1 MKKMKE
7 LIKKLRRIE
16 DRFNFLIS
24 HMCDNF
30 IEVNIQTGESVM
42 TYTNK
47 NMQSKHDY
55 LEQIQWFADNII
67 LLEDRETYLKEFK
80 LENLLSNLRK
90 NNNFYTVSIR
100 VKYADGI
107 HFLLIVNALITD
119 SVESEEEY
127 IISYAQ
133 DITNLRQHEEQNRRL
148 TSISQHDALTGLY
161 NRPAAEERITMH
173 LNAPA
178 SMPGTLLLI
187 DIDDFKCVNDTY
199 GHINGDYVLKFLA
212 TAMQDVFRSDDV
224 LARWGGDEFIVF
236 MHNIN
241 DKVTITSRMERLR
254 LKMLLFNSEDITMPV
269 TLSVGIAIA
278 EKTTSMSELFKKAD
292 EILYQVKKAG
302 KNRFLIRSVDTL

>member
-30 IEVNIQTGESVM
+30 VEVNIQTGESVM

-47 NMQSKHDY
+47 NMQRKNFY
-55 LEQIQWFADNII
+55 EEQIRWFADNII
-67 LLEDRETYLKEFK
+67 LLEDREAYLKEFK
-80 LENLLSNLRK
+80 LENLLTSLRK
-90 NNNFYTVSIR
+90 NDNFYTVSIR

-161 NRPAAEERITMH
+161 NRPAAEERINTH
-173 LNAPA
+173 LNAA
-178 SMPGTLLLI
+178 TSMPGTLLLI

-302 KNRFLIRSVDTL
+302 KNRFSICSVDTL